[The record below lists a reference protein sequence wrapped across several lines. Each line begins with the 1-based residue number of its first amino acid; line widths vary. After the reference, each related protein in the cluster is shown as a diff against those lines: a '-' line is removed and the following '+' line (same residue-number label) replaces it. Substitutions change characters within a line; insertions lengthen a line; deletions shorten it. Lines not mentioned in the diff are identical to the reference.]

1 MLFLAHEFCKIPFPI
16 FEAGG
21 VGCPDV
27 GFAGEEV
34 FFLFFFS
41 CFGLGGLGMKERK
54 KSVSQN
60 KETRRVNRV
69 RRGFGGLIFVDFD
82 MLLLSTLTFKFPPSP
97 LLFFFSFP
105 SSWSRRID
113 TFCRVYSSPSNVSR
127 RVMSDAVSPVT

>member
-21 VGCPDV
+21 VGGPDV

-34 FFLFFFS
+34 FFFFFFFS
-41 CFGLGGLGMKERK
+41 CFGLGGVGNERK

-60 KETRRVNRV
+60 KKTGRVNRV
-69 RRGFGGLIFVDFD
+69 KERFWRLIFVDFD
-82 MLLLSTLTFKFPPSP
+82 MLLLTLSFEFPPSP
-97 LLFFFSFP
+97 LLFFFSSP

-127 RVMSDAVSPVT
+127 RLMSDAVSPVT